1 MLLLSFLT
9 DVCVASTVVS
19 AVVALTAARCV
30 RILVGCSPVIQI
42 AMDSMMANFFLKTR
56 RVGTI
61 VHVLFLC
68 IERG

>member
-19 AVVALTAARCV
+19 TAVALPTARRV
-30 RILVGCSPVIQI
+30 RILVGRSPVIQI
-42 AMDSMMANFFLKTR
+42 AMDAMMADFFLKTR

-68 IERG
+68 I